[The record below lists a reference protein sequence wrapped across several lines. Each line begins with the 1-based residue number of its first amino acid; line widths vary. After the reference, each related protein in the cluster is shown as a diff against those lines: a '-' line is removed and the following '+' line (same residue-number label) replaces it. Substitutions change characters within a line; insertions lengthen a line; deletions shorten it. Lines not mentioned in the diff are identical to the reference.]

1 MQFDLFISYAWT
13 SNLHREWVRLLASH
27 LHAIGFAV
35 GIDEKVNYGESLS
48 GFMRKIKE
56 SKHVLMIADE
66 NYAFRADNMP
76 DSGVAIECRV
86 LHDFIDSKPSDWLAP
101 LLIRNPTGIL
111 PKWISKRKLK
121 YFDFRSNP
129 ENSDFPGSEQ
139 IIDLWR
145 WLSDLPVDKQFAEDP
160 AVIRERMARTERIDT
175 LRDPGKWAFPELER
189 TGIKF
194 EYSYAPNK
202 SVTLGYG
209 QYEFKFMVSECGADS
224 VYVYSDNIKAVGIL
238 PFGTTTNT
246 DAKTLS
252 SYVLPNRTVTPVV
265 GQSVVL
271 LNQEGFLCIVKIIH
285 VENESSES
293 EYTPASITFDYRILL
308 E

>member
-56 SKHVLMIADE
+56 SRHVLMIADE
-66 NYAFRADNMP
+66 NYALRADNMP
-76 DSGVAIECRV
+76 DSGVAIECKV
-86 LHDFIDSKPSDWLAP
+86 LCDFIDSKPSDWLAP

-111 PKWISKRKLK
+111 PKWISKRNLK

-129 ENSDFPGSEQ
+129 EKSDFPGSEQ

-145 WLSDLPVDKQFAEDP
+145 WLSDLPVDKQFAEEP
-160 AVIRERMARTERIDT
+160 AVIRERMARTERIDA

-209 QYEFKFMVSECGADS
+209 QYEFKFMVSECGSES
-224 VYVYSDNIKAVGIL
+224 VYVYSDYIKAVGIL
-238 PFGTTTNT
+238 PLGTTTST

-252 SYVLPNRTVTPVV
+252 SYVLPNRTVTPVA

-271 LNQEGFLCIVKIIH
+271 LNQDGFLCVVKISH
-285 VENESSES
+285 VENENSES